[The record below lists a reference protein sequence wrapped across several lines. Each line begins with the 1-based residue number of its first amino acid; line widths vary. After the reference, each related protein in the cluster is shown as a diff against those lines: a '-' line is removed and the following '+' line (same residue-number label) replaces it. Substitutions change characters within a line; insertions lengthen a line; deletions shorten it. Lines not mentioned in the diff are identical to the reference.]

1 MLLRCL
7 HTVTTGLASTIPMT
21 DSSNS
26 SGDTQAEEN
35 SLLGTQV
42 TELYRNSRLAGLTN
56 VAVATF
62 LGAILWPVANP
73 GLVLL
78 WYAYTILIT
87 LGRMILAQQYRKA
100 PVSNPA
106 LWQNLYSTG
115 LFLSGLGWGA
125 VLLFIVPVNEQ
136 FHLISA
142 IFVISGLAT
151 ASAGSMAS
159 IKHGFAVF
167 SIPAL
172 LPGAL
177 KLILINED
185 STVLIGCAIC
195 AFLIFIAMV
204 ALRIHEVILYNLKKQ
219 FESAKFVSEVQEIHE
234 ALIARY
240 DDLEA
245 QLKRSTQKVKELQA
259 ALDLKSAE
267 HTAITTDAE
276 RKAKGD
282 KFSYLLDKLHGGAW
296 NYNLKTS
303 EIRFSPQWLNM
314 LGYREDEVY
323 ATMDFWKSLLHPDE
337 AGEVIDKFQAHL
349 AGKIPQYFSSHRLR
363 ARTGEWRWV
372 FSRAQPVAWGTFGE
386 VLDMVCV
393 EIDIEDPETYLAR
406 KLTSVNFKASDWLY
420 SDSMF
425 MQRLEYAMQTTA
437 IENVEHALCHFSVY
451 SNDMPTTGDLLPGNE
466 LSKQLANIL
475 IRACRQEDPVL
486 DLGNNSFAVL
496 LENMSIDKT
505 LNKVAALQ
513 KIINSHP
520 FDSNGQKFSVNTAI
534 GITPIF
540 DTRRSVKQ
548 IFEDAET
555 ACKIAFSDTPDNIF
569 VYQRDNADYDAGT
582 LEKRILAKVHEILEN
597 KQLVLTPE
605 ALKPLANFAGTPAK
619 LYWLTAALP
628 GLKNYAAAISDLHEP
643 TGNNPLAT
651 AFDLCAIRMFHD
663 WAQAQTKSQAQ
674 TVHIYQC
681 KQGSILSADFLAQ
694 LRQIFLTSTPGHSL
708 CIGIHESTFD
718 AHKDAVL
725 AFIDALK
732 PMGIKFALTDFG
744 TASLSFD
751 YMKNLPVD
759 YVELSA
765 TLIASIGTD
774 KASLVAIKFLNEI
787 GHVLNF
793 RTLALSAESELHEAA
808 LSRVGTDYIRNF
820 AQENQSTG
828 TTRTSSTTKPFL
840 ADGQGIKH

>member
-1 MLLRCL
+1 
-7 HTVTTGLASTIPMT
+7 MT
-21 DSSNS
+21 DSSGSARIDS
-26 SGDTQAEEN
+26 S

-42 TELYRNSRLAGLTN
+42 SELYRNSRLACLTN
-56 VAVATF
+56 FFVATF
-62 LGAILWPVANP
+62 LGAIMWPVASP
-73 GLVLL
+73 GVLPA
-78 WYAYTILIT
+78 WYAYTVIIT
-87 LGRMILAQQYRKA
+87 LGRALLARQYEQQA
-100 PVSNPA
+100 STANPQ
-106 LWQNLYSTG
+106 LWLNLYSFG

-125 VLLFIVPVNEQ
+125 VLLFVVPVDAQ

-159 IKHGFAVF
+159 VKHGFAVF

-177 KLILINED
+177 KLILIDED
-185 STVLIGCAIC
+185 STVLIGCGIC

-204 ALRIHEVILYNLKKQ
+204 ALRIHEVILYNLRKQ
-219 FESAKFVSEVQEIHE
+219 FESARFVVEVQEIHE

-245 QLKRSTQKVKELQA
+245 QLKRSTQKIQELQT
-259 ALDLKSAE
+259 ALEQKNAE
-267 HTAITTDAE
+267 HTAIASDAE

-282 KFSYLLDKLHGGAW
+282 KFGYLLDKLHGGAW

-314 LGYREDEVY
+314 LGYKEDEVY

-337 AGEVIDKFQAHL
+337 AAEVIEKFQSHL

-406 KLTSVNFKASDWLY
+406 KLTSVNFRASDWLY
-420 SDSMF
+420 SDKMF
-425 MQRLEYAMQTTA
+425 MQRLQYALQTTSL
-437 IENVEHALCHFSVY
+437 ENVEHALCHFSVY
-451 SNDMPTTGDLLPGNE
+451 SDDLPTTGDLLPGNE
-466 LSKQLANIL
+466 LSKQVANIL

-505 LNKVAALQ
+505 LNKAAALQ
-513 KIINSHP
+513 KLINSHP
-520 FDSNGQKFSVNTAI
+520 FDSRGQKFTVNTAI

-540 DTRRSVKQ
+540 DTRRAVEE

-569 VYQRDNADYDAGT
+569 VYERDSADYDAGT
-582 LEKRILAKVHEILEN
+582 LEKRILAKVGEVLEK
-597 KQLVLTPE
+597 KQLVLQPE
-605 ALKPLANFAGTPAK
+605 PLKPLANVAGKPPR
-619 LYWLTAALP
+619 LFWLSATLP
-628 GLKNYAAAISDLHEP
+628 GLKNYAAAIKELQDP
-643 TGNNPLAT
+643 AGGTPLST

-663 WAQAQTKSQAQ
+663 WAQAQPKTQAPS
-674 TVHIYQC
+674 VHVYPC
-681 KQGSILSADFLAQ
+681 KQGSLLDAAFLSQ
-694 LRQIFLTSTPGHSL
+694 LRELFLTTPTGHSL
-708 CIGIHESTFD
+708 CIGIAESTFT
-718 AHKDAVL
+718 AHRDAVL
-725 AFIDALK
+725 VFIDALR
-732 PMGIKFALTDFG
+732 PFGIQFALTGFG
-744 TASLSFD
+744 TASLAFD
-751 YMKNLPVD
+751 YMKSLPVD
-759 YVELSA
+759 YLELSA
-765 TLIASIGTD
+765 SLIGSIDTD
-774 KASLVAIKFLNEI
+774 KTSLVAIKFLNEI

-793 RTLALSAESELHEAA
+793 KTLALCAESELHEAA

-820 AQENQSTG
+820 AQENQNAGATTSTA
-828 TTRTSSTTKPFL
+828 TAKPLL
-840 ADGQGIKH
+840 ADGLGIKH

>member
-1 MLLRCL
+1 
-7 HTVTTGLASTIPMT
+7 MT
-21 DSSNS
+21 DSSTS
-26 SGDTQAEEN
+26 TSGNAITEDS

-42 TELYRNSRLAGLTN
+42 SELYRSSRLSSLAN
-56 VAVATF
+56 FAVATF
-62 LGAILWPVANP
+62 LGAIMWPVAST
-73 GLVLL
+73 GLLL
-78 WYAYTILIT
+78 AWYGYTILVT
-87 LGRMILAQQYRKA
+87 LGRAFLAQQFKNA
-100 PVSNPA
+100 PVSNPE
-106 LWQNLYSTG
+106 LWLNLYSGG
-115 LFLSGLGWGA
+115 LFLCGLGWGA
-125 VLLFIVPVNEQ
+125 VLLFIVPVDAQ

-159 IKHGFAVF
+159 VKHGFAVF

-177 KLILINED
+177 KLILINEN
-185 STVLIGCAIC
+185 STVLIGCGVC
-195 AFLIFIAMV
+195 AFLIFIAVV
-204 ALRIHEVILYNLKKQ
+204 ALRIHEVILYNLRKQ
-219 FESAKFVSEVQEIHE
+219 FESAKFVVEVQEIHE
-234 ALIARY
+234 ALISRY

-245 QLKRSTQKVKELQA
+245 QLRRSTQKVQELQA
-259 ALDLKSAE
+259 ALDQKSAE
-267 HTAITTDAE
+267 HTAVTNDAE

-282 KFSYLLDKLHGGAW
+282 KFNYLLDKLHGGSW

-314 LGYREDEVY
+314 LGYKEDEVY

-337 AGEVIDKFQAHL
+337 AGEVIEKFQSHL

-420 SDSMF
+420 SDKMF
-425 MQRLEYAMQTTA
+425 MQRLEYALQTTA

-451 SNDMPTTGDLLPGNE
+451 STDMPTTGDLLPGNE

-540 DTRRSVKQ
+540 DTRRAVEE

-569 VYQRDNADYDAGT
+569 VYQRDDAEYDADT
-582 LEKRILAKVHEILEN
+582 LEKRILAKVGEVLEN
-597 KQLVLTPE
+597 KQLVLMPE
-605 ALKPLANFAGTPAK
+605 ALKPLASFAGNPAK

-628 GLKNYAAAISDLHEP
+628 GLKNYAAAIKDLHDP
-643 TGNNPLAT
+643 TGSNPLST

-663 WAQAQTKSQAQ
+663 WAQAQPKGQGQS
-674 TVHIYQC
+674 VHIYQC

-694 LRQIFLTSTPGHSL
+694 LRHIFLTSAPGHSL
-708 CIGIHESTFD
+708 CIGIHENTFN

-725 AFIDALK
+725 TFIDALK
-732 PMGIKFALTDFG
+732 PLGIKFALTDFG

-751 YMKNLPVD
+751 YMKSLPVD
-759 YVELSA
+759 YLELSA
-765 TLIASIGTD
+765 ALIASIDTD

-808 LSRVGTDYIRNF
+808 LNRAGTDYIRNF
-820 AQENQSTG
+820 AQENLSAGAAKTTG
-828 TTRTSSTTKPFL
+828 TARPFL
-840 ADGQGIKH
+840 VDGQGIKH